1 MYGCGI
7 TVYDEAHIGHA
18 SQAIFF
24 DVIRNYLEY
33 SGYDFIY
40 VRNFTDI
47 EDKIIAKSHETGTPP
62 LEISAHYIEDTRRDL
77 AAIKVK
83 PATFEPKVTE
93 HVDDIVEFVRQLVE
107 KGHAYISDG
116 DVYFDVTT
124 PRDYGKLSNRTL
136 DEANDSNDEAEEG
149 TGKRRP
155 ADFTLWKSSKLGEP
169 SWPSP
174 WGDGRPGWHIEC
186 SVMARKFLGDTLDV
200 HGGGMD
206 LVFPHHENEIAQTES
221 LTGKPMAR
229 YWIHNGLVMVENK
242 KMSKSL
248 GNFFTIKQA
257 LAEYPADV
265 IRYLVLSHHYSSN
278 IDFSGQS
285 FRNAEKRVLYFYR
298 TLRRVNEYLYSLPDT
313 SPVAPDEE
321 MVSAFETS
329 MNDNFNT
336 AEVIG
341 NLSRSFARANDAVMN
356 TNTKAKDE
364 ESRVFLPAFSAAVE
378 LIAKVFGMFDE
389 DPEMIVQDVTNRV
402 LKRTAIDETQI
413 EALIDERSAA
423 RREKSFDRADAIRDQ
438 LRGAGITLLDRPDGT
453 SEWEVSID

>member
-33 SGYDFIY
+33 SGYDVTY

-124 PRDYGKLSNRTL
+124 ARDYGKLSHRTL
-136 DEANDSNDEAEEG
+136 DDANNSNDEAEEG
-149 TGKRRP
+149 AGKRRP
-155 ADFTLWKSSKLGEP
+155 ADFTLWKSSKPGEP

-298 TLRRVNEYLYSLPDT
+298 TLRRVNEYLCSLPEAI
-313 SPVAPDEE
+313 SVAPDEE
-321 MVSAFETS
+321 MVSVFETS

-356 TNTKAKDE
+356 TKAKDE
-364 ESRVFLPAFSAAVE
+364 ESRVFLPAFSAAAE
-378 LIAKVFGMFDE
+378 RIAKVLGMFDE
-389 DPEMIVQDVTNRV
+389 DPEAIVQDITNRV

-413 EALIDERSAA
+413 ETLIDERSAA